1 MAFKKQNI
9 HLNCLVLGSVSFD
22 LNANYDEM

>member
-1 MAFKKQNI
+1 MAFKEQSIN
-9 HLNCLVLGSVSFD
+9 LNCLVLGSVSFD